1 MKKLKKPLIIIGAI
15 VAGLCAI
22 GFIVARVMVAN
33 TSPTP
38 GNLGVSNGKL
48 APCPNTPNCVS
59 SQAENADQLIAP
71 FAFSTSVEEARANLL
86 AVLETM
92 PRLDIA
98 ENQPN
103 YIRAETQSP
112 MIGFIDDNE
121 FYIDEESGVIHVRAA
136 ARLGRS
142 DLNKNRERVEAIRV
156 AFDSAQ

>member
-1 MKKLKKPLIIIGAI
+1 MTKLKNPLIIIGA

-22 GFIVARVMVAN
+22 GFLAARFLVAN
-33 TSPTP
+33 SSPTP
-38 GNLGVSNGKL
+38 NNLGVANGKL
-48 APCPNTPNCVS
+48 APCPSTPNCVS
-59 SQAENADQLIAP
+59 SQAENPDQLIAP
-71 FAFSTSVEEARANLL
+71 LAFSTSAEEAQANLL

-92 PRLDIA
+92 PRLNIA

-136 ARLGRS
+136 ARLGHS

-156 AFDSAQ
+156 VFDSAQ